1 MARILVVDDV
11 RGVRRSVAAI
21 LTRAGHDVA
30 EADNGVSGMALLD
43 QQTFDIV
50 VTDILMP
57 EADGSEL
64 IAKLRR
70 RPGGPKVIAM
80 SGGGSL
86 VRTEDALVYAR
97 QAADAALEKPFDAQD
112 LLNVVDRLIGKVA
125 S

>member
-11 RGVRRSVAAI
+11 RGVRRSVVAI
-21 LTRAGHDVA
+21 LTRAGHEVS
-30 EADNGVSGMALLD
+30 EADNGATGLAMIERD
-43 QQTFDIV
+43 PFDIV

-64 IAKLRR
+64 IAALRR
-70 RPGGPKVIAM
+70 RPGAPKVIAM

-97 QAADAALEKPFDAQD
+97 QAADAALEKPFDADD
-112 LLNVVDRLIGKVA
+112 LLAVVDRLLGGGR
-125 S
+125 